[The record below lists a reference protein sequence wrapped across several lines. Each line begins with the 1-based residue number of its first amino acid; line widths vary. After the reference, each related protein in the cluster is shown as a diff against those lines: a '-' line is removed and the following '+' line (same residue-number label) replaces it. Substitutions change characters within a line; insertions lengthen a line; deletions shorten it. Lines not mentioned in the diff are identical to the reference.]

1 VTVFKRPVAVLIA
14 AITASALT
22 ASSHAAAPMLPDL
35 RQAPVG
41 CFGGY
46 DGDASKC
53 DAWDVC
59 MVTDPSSPGGPCVDE
74 GEIRAV
80 RLRFTTSVDN
90 IGDGPFLVHA
100 HRDSTSQPRMAVRQA
115 IQSEVDGPVPLTF
128 GESQH
133 RTSTWSYYEPAAA
146 HEHWHLMG
154 FEYFQLRTPTGETVV
169 TDRKNGFCLGDRYTN
184 ADAGALA
191 HRPGDR
197 DSYTGQLAHSLDG
210 HKCEHHNP
218 AALDVFF
225 GISVGMGDDYKYRVE
240 FQWLDITRVASG
252 TYDVVT
258 VANPDRQLL
267 EKNYDNNAASMAVS
281 VQWPDG
287 AARAPARITRPPV
300 VKLLRGCPGKTRCA
314 NEPWR

>member
-1 VTVFKRPVAVLIA
+1 MIKRPAAVIMA
-14 AITASALT
+14 VITATALT
-22 ASSHAAAPMLPDL
+22 ASSHAAAVPALPDL

-41 CFGGY
+41 CPGGY
-46 DGDASKC
+46 SKDASRC

-59 MVTDPSSPGGPCVDE
+59 MVSDPSAPGGPCVTE
-74 GEIRAV
+74 GDIKAV

-100 HRDSTSQPRMAVRQA
+100 RRDSTAQPHMTVRQA
-115 IQSEVDGPVPLTF
+115 VQSDVDGPIPMTF

-133 RTSTWSYYEPAAA
+133 HTSSWAYYEPTTS

-184 ADAGALA
+184 VDAKALA
-191 HRPGDR
+191 HRPGDNTTF
-197 DSYTGQLAHSLDG
+197 TGQLAEKLDG
-210 HKCEHHNP
+210 HRCGHHTP
-218 AALDVFF
+218 DALEAFF
-225 GISVGMGDDYKYRVE
+225 GISVGEGDDYKFTVD
-240 FQWLDITRVASG
+240 FQWLDITQVRSG

-258 VANPDRQLL
+258 VANPDRALL
-267 EKNYDNNAASMAVS
+267 EKNYDNNAASMAIK

-287 AARAPARITRPPV
+287 AAQAPAQITAPPRV
-300 VKLLRGCPGKTRCA
+300 TLLRGCPGRINCA
-314 NEPWR
+314 NAPWS